1 MLKKLL
7 LMVLMMAPLSL
18 LAQKFAHF
26 NSQQVIS
33 VYPVAKAVQTELE
46 ALGKQYQTDIETM
59 QKEFQAKLDKYQ
71 KEVNDKTPANIR
83 QRREAEL
90 QDLQTKIQQ
99 SVQDNE
105 QAFRQAQQTK
115 FKPVQDKIM
124 AALELVLKEGNYVYA
139 IDEAMVQGV
148 TINKALST
156 DITAQLKAKL
166 GIKQQ

>member
-33 VYPVAKAVQTELE
+33 VYPAAKAVQTELE

-59 QKEFQAKLDKYQ
+59 QKEFQAKLEKYQ

-156 DITAQLKAKL
+156 DITAQLKS
-166 GIKQQ
+166 

>member
-33 VYPVAKAVQTELE
+33 VYPAAKAVQTELE

-71 KEVNDKTPANIR
+71 KEVNDKTPEQMRKQDIVIR
-83 QRREAEL
+83 R
-90 QDLQTKIQQ
+90 
-99 SVQDNE
+99 
-105 QAFRQAQQTK
+105 FR
-115 FKPVQDKIM
+115 M
-124 AALELVLKEGNYVYA
+124 EGSSLN
-139 IDEAMVQGV
+139 G
-148 TINKALST
+148 
-156 DITAQLKAKL
+156 
-166 GIKQQ
+166 

>member
-1 MLKKLL
+1 
-7 LMVLMMAPLSL
+7 
-18 LAQKFAHF
+18 
-26 NSQQVIS
+26 
-33 VYPVAKAVQTELE
+33 
-46 ALGKQYQTDIETM
+46 M
-59 QKEFQAKLDKYQ
+59 QKEFQAKLEKYQ